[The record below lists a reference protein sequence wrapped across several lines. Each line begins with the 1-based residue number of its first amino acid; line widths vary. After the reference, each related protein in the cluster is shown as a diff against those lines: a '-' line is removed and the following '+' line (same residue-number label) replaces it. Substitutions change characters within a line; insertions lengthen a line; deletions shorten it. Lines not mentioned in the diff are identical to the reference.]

1 MENRNNKGFTLAELL
16 IVVAIIAV
24 LTAVAIPV
32 FGNSLEKAKESTDLA
47 NLRAAYAE
55 CANEALLNTGN
66 YYAEVEMTQANP
78 GFIDSTA
85 KVGSVLVSSEAVL
98 TAAVKGTSVFVKV
111 TQDGA
116 ISFVSTEPAETGWNN
131 VHTSSNS

>member
-55 CANEALLNTGN
+55 AANEALLSGTTSKK
-66 YYAEVEMTQANP
+66 AATITQSKGGWDTSDAQ
-78 GFIDSTA
+78 
-85 KVGSVLVSSEAVL
+85 VGSV
-98 TAAVKGTSVFVKV
+98 KV
-111 TQDGA
+111 TADSLLSTITKTTATVYVWVDGEGNVGFSNNA
-116 ISFVSTEPAETGWNN
+116 ATMPANF
-131 VHTSSNS
+131 SS